1 MNKTDAIK
9 HAQLLARQHPIGP
22 ERRSTSNMFVVYYCD
37 DYETHKIMRLDD
49 YYNLNTVNE
58 LDVKAIVGYFNSQP
72 RIPSPINNRDI
83 LERINRNDR
92 R

>member
-22 ERRSTSNMFVVYYCD
+22 DDDPDSNMFVVYYCD

-58 LDVKAIVGYFNSQP
+58 LDVKAIVGYLTA
-72 RIPSPINNRDI
+72 SPGYPAQLIT
-83 LERINRNDR
+83 ERY
-92 R
+92 